1 MNNLDKILIEELD
14 RIKNLLGEQGTIL
27 PKQMPSDRLGPSG
40 SFQPKLPEIPTY
52 KGKLVPFLSP
62 EERDE
67 YYRSKFDKDPCSDK
81 NWNQATMGIDAL
93 YRQNKV
99 QAPGY
104 YTDFEAGSCFAVS
117 YFDGNEQPYQLMNLG
132 NIAKGGVKT
141 DANGDFFFVDSSIG
155 EVKIYLPKKEFWQGT
170 QGKVRSFMAFDS
182 CQTACKFKKGEISSG
197 YEDGAGAFAK
207 QYAVMY
213 QLANPEKAYPSIEM
227 TQTGPVETTL
237 DSVDR
242 GWKFMDINVLYSGY
256 FITSDV
262 NSTNR
267 TEYNPGSW
275 DTEYSTTPFDRWYD
289 SNWGTVVQIG
299 GALLIGYLTGGLLAP
314 ALLGGIEAQG
324 ARILANYALQTT
336 AELTI
341 AIPEAAYLMDRGR
354 ESTAA
359 FVMLMALIPVVQGKI
374 FGGEMADPAKY
385 GFVHELFRKYGDGT
399 FKTPADLKRYLKSLP
414 EAQRAAAEKIIK
426 ESGEA
431 LIKNGD
437 QIVKAELATALQKV
451 IKNTDQEVINL
462 EFRAGYGSNV
472 RALQQAQRLIDG
484 YVPTAVQQKLKTV
497 KVLGYTLGGAFALNP
512 ILAYLIK
519 DSSTMSPQNQDKVAA
534 TALKLKNAIGQKETE
549 KMSSEIEK
557 LNKEFQDAVNRQD
570 KNGSLDLGTKIIQL
584 YDSIIK
590 LSTVGIT
597 FKDARETFSSSLVVS
612 QVTFIEL
619 EIRKQLIANQAK
631 GSELAANMI
640 KNGFNVVIPEE
651 VWVDATKDCSTQT
664 LTIPGL
670 KTPINMDSPTEQ
682 DIEIICYFRSLFK
695 SNTIT
700 TCEDI
705 LKLPEKIRPPKK
717 YWLRDCF
724 LIKEWSSNINKF
736 IGVVKKQNPDLYNRM
751 FTTPSKQNTKPDNI
765 NTVGDGKYKV
775 K

>member
-1 MNNLDKILIEELD
+1 MNNLDKILQEELN
-14 RIKNLLGEQGTIL
+14 RIKDLLSEQPIPIEKKVESFRGGEFK
-27 PKQMPSDRLGPSG
+27 PKV
-40 SFQPKLPEIPTY
+40 PEIPTY

-62 EERDE
+62 KERDE

-182 CQTACKFKKGEISSG
+182 CQTACKFKKGEISGG
-197 YEDGAGAFAK
+197 YEDGDGAFAK

-242 GWKFMDINVLYSGY
+242 GWKFMDTNVLYSGY

-267 TEYNPGSW
+267 TEYSPGTW

-289 SNWGTVVQIG
+289 SGIGTLVQIG
-299 GALLIGYLTGGLLAP
+299 GAIVIGYLTGGLLAP
-314 ALLGGIEAQG
+314 ALLAGIEAQG
-324 ARILANYALQTT
+324 ARILANYALQTA

-414 EAQRAAAEKIIK
+414 EAQRAAAEKIFK

-462 EFRAGYGSNV
+462 EFRVGYGSNV

-484 YVPTAVQQKLKTV
+484 YVPTATQQKLKTV
-497 KVLGYTLGGAFALNP
+497 KIFGYTLGGAFAMHP
-512 ILAYLIK
+512 VLAYLIK
-519 DSSTMSPQNQDKVAA
+519 DSNAVSPENIEKAKQ
-534 TALKLKNAIGQKETE
+534 NAIKIQNILGQKEVEFFTKE
-549 KMSSEIEK
+549 SERLQKNLENAI
-557 LNKEFQDAVNRQD
+557 NKQD
-570 KNGSLDLGTKIIQL
+570 KNAALDAGTEVLQFM
-584 YDSIIK
+584 DNMVN
-590 LSTVGIT
+590 LSTFGFK
-597 FKDARETFSSSLVVS
+597 FKDARESYKGNFFVT
-612 QVTFIEL
+612 QVTFIESQL
-619 EIRKQLIANQAK
+619 RKELIDSQMRNIDRVTK
-631 GSELAANMI
+631 LIE
-640 KNGFNVVIPEE
+640 NGIPIVIPEE
-651 VWVDATKDCSTQT
+651 MWKEATKACETEK
-664 LTIPGL
+664 LTIQGL
-670 KTPINMDSPTEQ
+670 VTPINMDTPT
-682 DIEIICYFRSLFK
+682 DLDMEIVCAFRSMFK
-695 SNTIT
+695 STTIV
-700 TCEDI
+700 TCEE
-705 LKLPEKIRPPKK
+705 LNAREKVLIPPKK
-717 YWLRDCF
+717 YYLRDCE
-724 LIKEWSSNINKF
+724 LIKIWTSKTSVFLARLKKENPTLFNKMF
-736 IGVVKKQNPDLYNRM
+736 SKKQP
-751 FTTPSKQNTKPDNI
+751 TPNI
-765 NTVGDGKYKV
+765 NTVGGGKYKI